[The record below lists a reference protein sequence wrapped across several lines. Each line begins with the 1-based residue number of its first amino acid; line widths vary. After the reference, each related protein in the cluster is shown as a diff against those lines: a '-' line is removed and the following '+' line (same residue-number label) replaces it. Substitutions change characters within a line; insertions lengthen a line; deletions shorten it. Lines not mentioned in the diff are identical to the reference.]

1 MTPFHA
7 RRQLCAFLFV
17 IVSLLALA
25 SSAAD
30 AAVPPRPAQ
39 REYVVD
45 AAGMVRPGDAER
57 IRQIGTELRE
67 KTKAELVVVTVD
79 SLDGTDIESY
89 ANELFRSWGIGDA
102 KQSNGVLLLIAKE
115 DRQFRIE
122 VGYGLEGKITD
133 GYAGSVLDAMKD
145 EFRKENYSPAILGA
159 YINLAQRACEEYG
172 VGLQSLGAAL
182 GIPTKPANL
191 GYVVDLAEL
200 LTSEDTAQIE
210 RMGGDLSDV
219 TGVQSIIVT
228 VPTLKKVQAKQYAEQ
243 LFADWQLKDAA
254 GGKSIL
260 LFIAKEE
267 RDVLF
272 VFGPAVSDVEKGDGG
287 QYVINRITS
296 SFPYDKEDLS
306 EAIVKGYALLG
317 EDLCKA
323 NNATVPKSIEEGGS
337 EPVYV
342 YILGGLVAILL
353 IGLLIRV
360 FYCGLGIVLLP
371 WYAFAALVSLLTL
384 GKINL
389 PGYDHLKADTPAGGR
404 YDDDDDDRYR
414 GGFGGGSSSGG
425 GDYGGGS
432 SGGGGASG
440 GW

>member
-1 MTPFHA
+1 M
-7 RRQLCAFLFV
+7 
-17 IVSLLALA
+17 VS
-25 SSAAD
+25 
-30 AAVPPRPAQ
+30 
-39 REYVVD
+39 
-45 AAGMVRPGDAER
+45 PGDAER
-57 IRQIGTELRE
+57 IRQIGAELRE

-79 SLDGTDIESY
+79 TLDGTDIESY
-89 ANELFRSWGIGDA
+89 ANEMFRSWGIGDA
-102 KQSNGVLLLIAKE
+102 KQNNGVLLLIAKE
-115 DRQFRIE
+115 DRKFRIE

-159 YINLAQRACEEYG
+159 YINLAQKACEEYG

-182 GIPTKPANL
+182 GIPAKPAKPS
-191 GYVVDLAEL
+191 YAVDMAEL
-200 LTSEDTAQIE
+200 LTSEDAAQIE

-219 TGVQSIIVT
+219 TGVQAIIVT
-228 VPTLKKVQAKQYAEQ
+228 VPTLQKAPAKQYAEQ

-254 GGKSIL
+254 NGKSIL

-272 VFGPAVSDVEKGDGG
+272 VFGPAVSDAEKGDGG

-306 EAIVKGYALLG
+306 EAIAKGYALLG
-317 EDLCKA
+317 EELCEA
-323 NNATVPKSIEEGGS
+323 NGVTVPKSIEEGGS
-337 EPVYV
+337 EPFYV

-353 IGLLIRV
+353 IGLL
-360 FYCGLGIVLLP
+360 FYCGAGMILLP

-389 PGYDHLKADTPAGGR
+389 PGYDHLKGGTPAGGR
-404 YDDDDDDRYR
+404 YDDDDDDDHYR
-414 GGFGGGSSSGG
+414 SGFGGDSDSGDG
-425 GDYGGGS
+425 GYGGGS
-432 SGGGGASG
+432 SGGGGSSDS
-440 GW
+440 W

>member
-25 SSAAD
+25 SS

-159 YINLAQRACEEYG
+159 YINLAQKACEEYG

-182 GIPTKPANL
+182 GIPAKPAKPS
-191 GYVVDLAEL
+191 YAVDMAEL
-200 LTSEDTAQIE
+200 LTSEDAAQIE

-219 TGVQSIIVT
+219 TGVQAIIVT
-228 VPTLKKVQAKQYAEQ
+228 VPTLQKAPAKQYAEQ

-272 VFGPAVSDVEKGDGG
+272 VFGPAVSDAEKGDGG

-306 EAIVKGYALLG
+306 EAIAKGYALLG
-317 EDLCKA
+317 EELCEA
-323 NNATVPKSIEEGGS
+323 NGVTVPKSIEEGGS
-337 EPVYV
+337 EPFYV

-353 IGLLIRV
+353 IGLL
-360 FYCGLGIVLLP
+360 FYCGAGMILLP

-389 PGYDHLKADTPAGGR
+389 PGYDHLKGGTPAGGR
-404 YDDDDDDRYR
+404 YDDDDDDDHYR
-414 GGFGGGSSSGG
+414 GGFGGDSDSGDG
-425 GDYGGGS
+425 GYGGGS

>member
-1 MTPFHA
+1 MNTFHA

-25 SSAAD
+25 GSHAD
-30 AAVPPRPAQ
+30 ATVPPRPAQ
-39 REYVVD
+39 HEYVVD
-45 AAGMVRPGDAER
+45 AADMVSPGDAER
-57 IRQIGTELRE
+57 IRQIGAELRE

-79 SLDGTDIESY
+79 TLDGTDIESY
-89 ANELFRSWGIGDA
+89 ANEMFRSWGIGDA
-102 KQSNGVLLLIAKE
+102 KQNNGVLLLIAKE
-115 DRQFRIE
+115 DRKFRIE

-159 YINLAQRACEEYG
+159 YINLAQKACEEYG

-182 GIPTKPANL
+182 GIPAKPAKPS
-191 GYVVDLAEL
+191 YAVDMAEL
-200 LTSEDTAQIE
+200 LTSEDAAQIE

-219 TGVQSIIVT
+219 TGVQAIIVT
-228 VPTLKKVQAKQYAEQ
+228 VPTLQKAPAKQYAEQ

-254 GGKSIL
+254 NGKSIL

-272 VFGPAVSDVEKGDGG
+272 VFGPAVSDAEKGDGG

-306 EAIVKGYALLG
+306 KGYALLG
-317 EDLCKA
+317 EELCEA
-323 NNATVPKSIEEGGS
+323 NGVTVPKSIEEGGS
-337 EPVYV
+337 EPFYV

-353 IGLLIRV
+353 IGLL
-360 FYCGLGIVLLP
+360 FYCGAGMILLP

-389 PGYDHLKADTPAGGR
+389 PGYDHLKGGTPAGGR
-404 YDDDDDDRYR
+404 YDDDDDDDDHYR
-414 GGFGGGSSSGG
+414 GGFGGDSDSGDG
-425 GDYGGGS
+425 GYGGGS

>member
-1 MTPFHA
+1 MNTFHA

-25 SSAAD
+25 GSHAD

-45 AAGMVRPGDAER
+45 AASMVSPGDAER
-57 IRQIGTELRE
+57 IRQIGAELRE

-79 SLDGTDIESY
+79 TLDGTDIESY
-89 ANELFRSWGIGDA
+89 ANEMFRSWGIGDA
-102 KQSNGVLLLIAKE
+102 KQNNGVLLLIAKE
-115 DRQFRIE
+115 DRKFRIE

-159 YINLAQRACEEYG
+159 YINLAQKACEEYG

-182 GIPTKPANL
+182 GIPAKPAKPS
-191 GYVVDLAEL
+191 YAVDMAEL
-200 LTSEDTAQIE
+200 LTSEDAAQIE

-219 TGVQSIIVT
+219 TGVQAIIIT
-228 VPTLKKVQAKQYAEQ
+228 VPTLQKAPAKQYAEQ

-254 GGKSIL
+254 NGKSIL

-272 VFGPAVSDVEKGDGG
+272 VFGPAVSDAEKGDGG

-306 EAIVKGYALLG
+306 EAIAKGYALLG
-317 EDLCKA
+317 EELCEA
-323 NNATVPKSIEEGGS
+323 NGVTVPKSIEEGGS
-337 EPVYV
+337 EPFYV

-353 IGLLIRV
+353 IGLL
-360 FYCGLGIVLLP
+360 FYCGAGMILLP

-389 PGYDHLKADTPAGGR
+389 PGYDHLKGGTPAGGR
-404 YDDDDDDRYR
+404 YDDDDDDHYR
-414 GGFGGGSSSGG
+414 GGFGGDSDSGDG
-425 GDYGGGS
+425 GYGGGS
-432 SGGGGASG
+432 SGGGGSSDS
-440 GW
+440 W

>member
-1 MTPFHA
+1 MNTHTA
-7 RRQLCAFLFV
+7 RQQLCALLFI

-25 SSAAD
+25 GPSAD

-45 AAGMVRPGDAER
+45 AAGMIRPGDAER

-159 YINLAQRACEEYG
+159 YINLAQKACEEYG

-182 GIPTKPANL
+182 GIPAKPANL
-191 GYVVDLAEL
+191 GYVVDLAKL
-200 LTSEDTAQIE
+200 LTPEDTAQIE
-210 RMGGDLSDV
+210 RMGEDLSDV
-219 TGVQSIIVT
+219 TGVQAIIVT
-228 VPTLKKVQAKQYAEQ
+228 VPTLKKAPANQYAEQ

-260 LFIAKEE
+260 LFIAKGE

-272 VFGPAVSDVEKGDGG
+272 VFGPAVSDAEKDDGG
-287 QYVINRITS
+287 QYVINHITS
-296 SFPYDKEDLS
+296 SFPYGKEDLS

-323 NNATVPKSIEEGGS
+323 NGATVPQSIEDGGS
-337 EPVYV
+337 EPFYV

-371 WYAFAALVSLLTL
+371 WYAFATLVSLLTL
-384 GKINL
+384 GKVNL
-389 PGYDHLKADTPAGGR
+389 PGYDHLKNDTPAGGR
-404 YDDDDDDRYR
+404 YDDDDDDDRYR
-414 GGFGGGSSSGG
+414 GGFGGGSGG
-425 GDYGGGS
+425 GGGYGGGS

>member
-25 SSAAD
+25 SS

-182 GIPTKPANL
+182 GILAKPANL
-191 GYVVDLAEL
+191 GSVIDMAEL
-200 LTSEDTAQIE
+200 LTPEDAAQIE

-219 TGVQSIIVT
+219 TGVQAIIVT
-228 VPTLKKVQAKQYAEQ
+228 VPTLKKVQSKQYAEQ

-260 LFIAKEE
+260 LFIAKGE

-272 VFGPAVSDVEKGDGG
+272 VFGPAVSDAEKGDGG
-287 QYVINRITS
+287 QYVINHITS
-296 SFPYDKEDLS
+296 SFPYGKEDLS

-323 NNATVPKSIEEGGS
+323 NGATVPQSIEEGSS
-337 EPVYV
+337 EPFYV

-353 IGLLIRV
+353 IGLL
-360 FYCGLGIVLLP
+360 FYCGAGMILLP

-389 PGYDHLKADTPAGGR
+389 PGYDHLKGGTPAGGR
-404 YDDDDDDRYR
+404 YDDDDDDDDHYR
-414 GGFGGGSSSGG
+414 GGFGGDSDSGDG
-425 GDYGGGS
+425 GYGGGS

>member
-1 MTPFHA
+1 MNTSHA

-30 AAVPPRPAQ
+30 AAVLPKPSQ
-39 REYVVD
+39 REYIVD
-45 AAGMVRPGDAER
+45 TADIVSAEDR
-57 IRQIGTELRE
+57 AQIEKIGEELRE
-67 KTKAELVVVTVD
+67 KTKAEIVVVTVAT
-79 SLDGTDIESY
+79 LDGTDIESY

-102 KQSNGVLLLIAKE
+102 KQNNGVLLLIAKE
-115 DRQFRIE
+115 DRKFRIE

-159 YINLAQRACEEYG
+159 YINLAQKACEEYG

-182 GIPTKPANL
+182 GIPAKPAKPS
-191 GYVVDLAEL
+191 YAVDMAEL
-200 LTSEDTAQIE
+200 LTSEDAAQIE

-219 TGVQSIIVT
+219 TGVQAIIVT
-228 VPTLKKVQAKQYAEQ
+228 VPTLQKAPAKQYAEQ

-272 VFGPAVSDVEKGDGG
+272 VFGPAVSDAEKGDGG

-306 EAIVKGYALLG
+306 EAIAKGYALLG
-317 EDLCKA
+317 EELCEA
-323 NNATVPKSIEEGGS
+323 NGVTVPKSIEEGGS
-337 EPVYV
+337 EPFYV

-353 IGLLIRV
+353 IGLL
-360 FYCGLGIVLLP
+360 FYCGAGMILLP

-389 PGYDHLKADTPAGGR
+389 PGYDHLKGGTPAGGR
-404 YDDDDDDRYR
+404 YDDDDDDHYR
-414 GGFGGGSSSGG
+414 SGFGGDSDSGDG
-425 GDYGGGS
+425 GYGGGS